1 MAVTGVSS
9 AFGRLFKQDK
19 THKRVIGTG
28 TKLTVTRQILEHLEG
43 GNVSKAVSV
52 LFASPEPVSYWLYER
67 LFRSCSSKALVVQ
80 ARKVQSHL
88 VTFSPL
94 PPIFLLN
101 RAIEAYGKCGCVDD
115 ARELFEEMPERDG
128 GSWNAVITACAQN
141 GVSDEVFRM
150 FRRMNRDG
158 VRATE
163 TSFAG
168 VLKSCGLILD
178 LRLLRQLHCAVVK
191 YGYSGNV
198 DLETSIVDVYGKCRV
213 MSDARRVFDEIV
225 NPSDVSW
232 NVIVRRYLEMGFND
246 EAVVMFFKMLE
257 LNVRPLNH
265 TVSSVMLACSRS
277 LALEVGKVI
286 HAIAVKLSVV
296 ADTVVSTSVFDMYV
310 KCDRLESAR
319 RVFDQTRSKDLK
331 SWTSAMSGYAMSGL
345 TREARELFD
354 LMPERNI
361 VSWNAMLGG
370 YVHAHE
376 WDEALD
382 FLTLMR
388 QEIENI
394 DNVTLVWIL
403 NVCSGISDVQMGK
416 QAHGFIY
423 RHGYDTNVIVA
434 NALLDMYGK
443 CGTLQS
449 ANIWFRQMSELRD
462 EVSWNALLTGVARV
476 GRSEQAL
483 SFFEG
488 MQVEAKPSKY
498 TLATLLAG
506 CANIPAL
513 NLGKAIHG
521 FLIRDGYK
529 IDVVIRGAMVDMYSK
544 CRCFDYAIEVFK
556 EAATRDLILW
566 NSIIRG
572 CCRNGRSKEVFELF
586 MLLENEGV
594 KPDHVTFL
602 GILQACIREGHVE
615 LGFQYFSSMSTK
627 YHISPQVEHYDCM
640 IELYCKYGCLHQL
653 EEFLLLIPFDPPM
666 QMLTRINDAC
676 QRYRWSKL
684 GAWAAKR
691 LMNDHY
697 LQPP

>member
-1 MAVTGVSS
+1 MAVTGKVPS
-9 AFGRLFKQDK
+9 FGRLFRDDK
-19 THKRVIGTG
+19 TRKRRVPKTS
-28 TKLTVTRQILEHLEG
+28 VTHQILEQLEG

-52 LFASPEPVSYWLYER
+52 LFVSLERVSYKLYER
-67 LFRSCSSKALVVQ
+67 LFRSCSSKSLVVQ
-80 ARKVQSHL
+80 ARKVESHL
-88 VTFSPL
+88 MTFSPV
-94 PPIFLLN
+94 PPIFLMN
-101 RAIEAYGKCGCVDD
+101 RAIETYGKIGCVND
-115 ARELFEEMPERDG
+115 ARELFEQMPERNG
-128 GSWNAVITACAQN
+128 GSWNALITACSKN
-141 GVSDEVFRM
+141 EVHDEVFRT

-158 VRATE
+158 IRATE

-178 LRLLRQLHCAVVK
+178 LRLLKQLHCAVMK
-191 YGYSGNV
+191 HGFSGNV

-213 MSDARRVFDEIV
+213 MSDARRVFDEIE

-232 NVIVRRYLEMGFND
+232 NVIVRRYLEMGCND

-265 TVSSVMLACSRS
+265 TVSSAILACSRS
-277 LALEVGKVI
+277 KSLQFGTVL
-286 HAIAVKLSVV
+286 HAIAVKLNFV
-296 ADTVVSTSVFDMYV
+296 ADKVVSTSIFDMYV
-310 KCDRLESAR
+310 KCDRLVSAR
-319 RVFDQTRSKDLK
+319 RVFDQTESRDLK
-331 SWTSAMSGYAMSGL
+331 SWTSAMSGYAMNGI
-345 TREARELFD
+345 TRDARELFD

-361 VSWNAMLGG
+361 ISWNAMLGG
-370 YVHAHE
+370 YVRASE
-376 WDEALD
+376 WEEALD

-388 QEIENI
+388 KEIEDI

-403 NVCSGISDVQMGK
+403 NVCSGVSDVQMGK

-423 RHGYDTNVIVA
+423 RHGYGTNVIVA

-443 CGTLQS
+443 CGSFRS
-449 ANIWFRQMSELRD
+449 ANSLFRQMSEVRD
-462 EVSWNALLTGVARV
+462 EVSWNALLNGLAQV

-488 MQVEAKPSKY
+488 MQLEAKPSKY

-513 NLGKAIHG
+513 KLGKATHG
-521 FLIRDGYK
+521 FLIRNGYE
-529 IDVVIRGAMVDMYSK
+529 IDIVIRGAMVDMYSK
-544 CRCFDYAIEVFK
+544 CRCLDYAIEVFN

-586 MLLENEGV
+586 MLMEDEGV

-602 GILQACIREGHVE
+602 GILHACIREGHVE

-627 YHISPQVEHYDCM
+627 YLILPQVEHYDCM
-640 IELYCKYGCLHQL
+640 VELYCKYGCLHQL
-653 EEFLLLIPFDPPM
+653 EEFLLLMPFDPTI
-666 QMLTRINDAC
+666 QMLTRIFDAC
-676 QRYRWSKL
+676 QNYGWKKL

-691 LMNDHY
+691 LHE
-697 LQPP
+697 